1 MMTSNLKVNAKVNAM
16 QSRQFKYFISILLML
31 CVAKLSFAEII
42 NHEDAIET
50 NEIILVGTKT
60 NGFVLARKC
69 AKCPQLRL
77 QLSPNTKAYA
87 QGQQVPMS
95 SVPNRL
101 KTAITVI
108 YDPKT
113 NVVNRIKW

>member
-1 MMTSNLKVNAKVNAM
+1 MMASFLKLQTKVNTM
-16 QSRQFKYFISILLML
+16 RSLHFKLFISIFMML
-31 CVAKLSFAEII
+31 CVTKASYAEII

-50 NEIILVGTKT
+50 NEIMVVGTQP

-69 AKCPQLRL
+69 DKCPQLRL
-77 QLSPNTKAYA
+77 QLSPNTKAYSK
-87 QGQQVPMS
+87 GKQVPMS
-95 SVPNRL
+95 NVPNRA

-113 NVVNRIKW
+113 NTVNKIKW